1 LSILVDTNLLVY
13 AAMPTSRYHERARGW
28 LQSQFDN
35 EQLTVGLTWQA
46 LYGFMRLI
54 SSRTVAGPDAIEPRG
69 AWQAAEAFRL
79 QPNARIVAPGAN
91 HSTIAAELVGV
102 PGLRSNDL
110 PDVQLAATAIEH
122 GLELCSHDHG
132 FARFPG
138 LRWSNPLDRTS
149 G

>member
-1 LSILVDTNLLVY
+1 LVDTNLLVY
-13 AAMPTSRYHERARGW
+13 AAMPTSQHHEKTRSW
-28 LQSQFDN
+28 LQGQFEAD
-35 EQLTVGLTWQA
+35 EVTVGLTWQV

-54 SSRTVAGPDAIEPRG
+54 SSRTVAGPDAIDPEG
-69 AWQAAEAFRL
+69 AWRAATAFRQ
-79 QPNARIVAPGAN
+79 QPNARLVAPGTN
-91 HSTIAAELVGV
+91 HPTIAAELVTV

-138 LRWSNPLDRTS
+138 LRWSNPLDGAS